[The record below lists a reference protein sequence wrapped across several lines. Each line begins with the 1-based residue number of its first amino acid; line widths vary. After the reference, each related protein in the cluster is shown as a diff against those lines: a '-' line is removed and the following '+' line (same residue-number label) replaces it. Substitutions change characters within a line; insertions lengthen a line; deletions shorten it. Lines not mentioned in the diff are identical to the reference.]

1 MKKRENTGRI
11 ALGLLLSGIVFIT
24 NLGVLRLTLC
34 ALYGL
39 VHLGVIETTGGQ
51 VGLPDVLKFFFYASL
66 IMGFLLASLTGKIT
80 LSPVKR
86 MIDQLER
93 LANGDF
99 KARRRNWNIQRCCAV
114 ILSIIFRMS
123 LRRRLFLSLA
133 SRNCCAVGISRRNKK
148 KNTLKS

>member
-1 MKKRENTGRI
+1 MNKRKRTGRI
-11 ALGLLLSGIVFIT
+11 ALALLISGIVFLT
-24 NLGVLRLTLC
+24 NTIAMLLTIV
-34 ALYGL
+34 AIYGL
-39 VHLGVIETTGGQ
+39 ARLRVIETTGGQ
-51 VGLPDVLKFFFYASL
+51 VGLPDVLKFFFYANL

>member
-24 NLGVLRLTLC
+24 NLGVLLLTLC

-133 SRNCCAVGISRRNKK
+133 SQNRCGFPRWQTKY
-148 KNTLKS
+148 